1 MFEAKDKPPV
11 PSDDV
16 RALKVL
22 ITDDNVPLAQT
33 LVWLVEAAGHEAEM
47 CHDGRS
53 AIIAAMQTKPD
64 VIILDIGMP
73 VLDGLK
79 TCMALRSDPQFAATK
94 IIAYSAWDGPEWRAK
109 TRQAGF
115 DAHLVKPLDNDV
127 FMDMLNL
134 LSRAKS

>member
-1 MFEAKDKPPV
+1 MFEEKDKSLA
-11 PSDDV
+11 PSPGV
-16 RALKVL
+16 RTLKVL

-33 LVWLVEAAGHEAEM
+33 LVWLVEAAGHEAAM

-53 AIIAAMQTKPD
+53 AIKAAMQTKPD

-79 TCMALRSDPQFAATK
+79 TCKALRSDPQFAATK
-94 IIAYSAWDGPEWRAK
+94 IIAYSAWDGPDWKAK
-109 TRQAGF
+109 TREAGF

-127 FMDMLNL
+127 FMDMLDL